1 MDRIVLGGCILLV
14 VFGMLLGLGMGSTEV
29 LANKVRGVFELLSF
43 AGTAVTAVVAVVALS
58 SWQVQF
64 RHAERF
70 KSIKELKDAA
80 TGLYTF
86 RGYLLALVESG
97 KQYRANGGVPNAK
110 LEEIQLS
117 AAERWRGSLEVY
129 VKAWSTAVVFFTEEE
144 EKNFSGQ
151 PRVFIDLANERPTEI
166 VNADELFPSPE
177 ADHEFDKY
185 TKEITDQVQRIYAQ
199 TVAELEKMVR
209 KKG

>member
-1 MDRIVLGGCILLV
+1 MDRVVLGGCILLV
-14 VFGMLLGLGMGSTEV
+14 VFGILLGTGMGSSEV
-29 LANKVRGVFELLSF
+29 MTNRVRGVFELLSF

-58 SWQVQF
+58 SWQAQF

-97 KQYRANGGVPNAK
+97 KQYRANGGVPNAQ

-129 VKAWSTAVVFFTEEE
+129 VKAWSTAVVFFTDEE
-144 EKNFSGQ
+144 EKSFSGQ
-151 PRVFIDLANERPTEI
+151 PRVFIDLTSSMPAEIINAGDMFQSSETDQEFLKYTTEI
-166 VNADELFPSPE
+166 TNHAQ
-177 ADHEFDKY
+177 
-185 TKEITDQVQRIYAQ
+185 QVYSLAVSQ
-199 TVAELEKMVR
+199 LEYMLR
-209 KKG
+209 SKG

>member
-199 TVAELEKMVR
+199 TVAELETMVR

>member
-86 RGYLLALVESG
+86 RGYLLALVASG

-151 PRVFIDLANERPTEI
+151 PRVFIDLTNERPTEI

-199 TVAELEKMVR
+199 TVAELETMVR